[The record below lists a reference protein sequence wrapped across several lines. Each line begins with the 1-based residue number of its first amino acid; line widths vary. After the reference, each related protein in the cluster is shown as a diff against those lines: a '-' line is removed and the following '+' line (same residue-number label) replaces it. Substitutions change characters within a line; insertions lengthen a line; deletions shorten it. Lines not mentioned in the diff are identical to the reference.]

1 MVDLATTMVSLII
14 SIAVA
19 FILNYLSNGNF
30 LTLFDW
36 LLINMAILTYAE
48 LLPFFI
54 FIMFLILDSIFS
66 MYSLVSTFKSEK
78 EVDL

>member
-1 MVDLATTMVSLII
+1 MVDLSTTMVSLII
-14 SIAVA
+14 GVAVA
-19 FILNYLSNGNF
+19 FLLNYLNNGNF

-36 LLINMAILTYAE
+36 LLINIAILTYAE

-66 MYSLVSTFKSEK
+66 MYSIFSTVKKES
-78 EVDL
+78 EVD